1 MMARAI
7 RFFLPSR
14 GDPMNITCREWTIL
28 IATGVAALIAL
39 VLISDAGEVYG
50 LGIALFA
57 GAVVFGLYWIRR
69 IFDRIDA
76 ARH

>member
-1 MMARAI
+1 
-7 RFFLPSR
+7 
-14 GDPMNITCREWTIL
+14 MNVTFCEWLTL
-28 IATGVAALIAL
+28 IVTGAVALVAL
-39 VLISDAGEVYG
+39 VLISVAGEVYG

-57 GAVVFGLYWIRR
+57 GAIGFGLYWIRR